1 MRRLSTLARTFLGKG
16 IFQAQGGDG
25 GAGGRGTVPTPSQE
39 SKQLTR
45 NLGQEI
51 EKQNEKVLSLVGAVL
66 QPEEN

>member
-1 MRRLSTLARTFLGKG
+1 MERAEDIRYRPLA
-16 IFQAQGGDG
+16 
-25 GAGGRGTVPTPSQE
+25 QE